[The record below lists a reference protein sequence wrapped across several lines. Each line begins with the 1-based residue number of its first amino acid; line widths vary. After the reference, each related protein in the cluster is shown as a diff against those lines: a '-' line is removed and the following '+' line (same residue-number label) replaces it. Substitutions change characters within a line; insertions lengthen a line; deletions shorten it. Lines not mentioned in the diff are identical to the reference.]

1 MKVVVA
7 LFMGLFSGF
16 LIYMMAVLLFVDV
29 GKGSPPSPLLV
40 AATFLG
46 GWAFSVWL
54 LLRGTRTVSKVFS
67 RGFLLGAAEW
77 LMMVLVGIIFS
88 GRSVS
93 STFGHTGAPSDAAA
107 AGAAL
112 GGGIVALLT
121 GGVSI
126 AMAVVCLIG
135 FAVSHSMGKEMRKEE
150 PQAPAPTKKCPECAE
165 MVQDD
170 ARRCRYCGTT
180 CGQAP
185 SAPGTA

>member
-40 AATFLG
+40 AATLFG
-46 GWAFSVWL
+46 GWALSVWL

-88 GRSVS
+88 GRAVS
-93 STFGHTGAPSDAAA
+93 TLSHSGGAG

-112 GGGIVALLT
+112 GGGMVAFVT

-135 FAVSHSMGKEMRKEE
+135 FAISHSMGKEMRKEE
-150 PQAPAPTKKCPECAE
+150 PPTQAPTRKCP
-165 MVQDD
+165 D
-170 ARRCRYCGTT
+170 
-180 CGQAP
+180 
-185 SAPGTA
+185 

>member
-1 MKVVVA
+1 MRVVVA

-29 GKGSPPSPLLV
+29 GKGTPPSTLFV

-46 GWAFSVWL
+46 GWAVSVWL

-93 STFGHTGAPSDAAA
+93 STFGHRR
-107 AGAAL
+107 
-112 GGGIVALLT
+112 
-121 GGVSI
+121 
-126 AMAVVCLIG
+126 AV
-135 FAVSHSMGKEMRKEE
+135 
-150 PQAPAPTKKCPECAE
+150 
-165 MVQDD
+165 
-170 ARRCRYCGTT
+170 RRG
-180 CGQAP
+180 
-185 SAPGTA
+185 

>member
-1 MKVVVA
+1 MRVVVA

-29 GKGSPPSPLLV
+29 GKGTPPSTLFV

-46 GWAFSVWL
+46 GWAVSVWL

-77 LMMVLVGIIFS
+77 LMMVLVGFIFG
-88 GRSVS
+88 GRAVS
-93 STFGHTGAPSDAAA
+93 TTLSHTGASADAAA

-112 GGGIVALLT
+112 GGGMVAFLT

-135 FAVSHSMGKEMRKEE
+135 FAVSHSMGKEMRKE
-150 PQAPAPTKKCPECAE
+150 
-165 MVQDD
+165 
-170 ARRCRYCGTT
+170 
-180 CGQAP
+180 
-185 SAPGTA
+185 